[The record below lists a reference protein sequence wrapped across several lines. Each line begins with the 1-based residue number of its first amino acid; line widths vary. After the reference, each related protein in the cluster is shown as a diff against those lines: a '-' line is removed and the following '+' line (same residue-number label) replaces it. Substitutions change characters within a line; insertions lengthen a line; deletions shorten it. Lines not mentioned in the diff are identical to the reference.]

1 MLEFV
6 VGSSLAAAAG
16 LNAWMP
22 LFVLG
27 VLDRLAPGFDLPGAW
42 TWLSS
47 DIALWIVGILL
58 VIEIVADK
66 IPAVDSVNDVIQT
79 IIRPASGGIA
89 FGAGTTAETITDPSQ
104 LLADGAWVPI
114 AVGVVIALLVHAAKA
129 TVRPVANLAT
139 AGLAA
144 PALSTA
150 EDVSSFALAVTAILV
165 PILAGILLVLLI
177 VGVVVMLRR
186 RARLRAQSRAQTR
199 AQSAA

>member
-47 DIALWIVGILL
+47 DIALWVVGILL

-79 IIRPASGGIA
+79 IIRPAAGGIA
-89 FGAGTTAETITDPSQ
+89 FGAGTTAETITDPAQ
-104 LLADGAWVPI
+104 LFSDGAWVPI
-114 AVGVVIALLVHAAKA
+114 AVGVVIALLVHGAKA
-129 TVRPVANLAT
+129 TVRPVANLAS

-165 PILAGILLVLLI
+165 PIVAAILLVLLI
-177 VGVVVMLRR
+177 VGVVALLRR
-186 RARLRAQSRAQTR
+186 RARVRAQAR